1 MACRAAN
8 FGALILILRAAHAR
22 RSEEL
27 ARSPRTDVFVAGDS
41 RASAIRGRDG
51 RLTLQTSGRDNFVVK
66 EWLAADGDGWDAKD
80 STLYGGIACD
90 AVGCIGR
97 LTADDRRLLRL
108 MSKLLPKIAPAPR
121 CTLIDGKV
129 WHAHGAMALRWNGCC
144 FEDSFVRSPGSIR
157 PRSRTVHM
165 P

>member
-8 FGALILILRAAHAR
+8 FGAPILILCAAHTR
-22 RSEEL
+22 RS
-27 ARSPRTDVFVAGDS
+27 AGDG
-41 RASAIRGRDG
+41 RASAIRGPDG
-51 RLTLQTSGRDNFVVK
+51 RLTFQTSGRDNFVVK

-97 LTADDRRLLRL
+97 LTADDRRLLHL

-121 CTLIDGKV
+121 CTLIDRKV

-157 PRSRTVHM
+157 PRSRAVHM